1 MKSKH
6 FFPFFLLLAFAIH
19 PNNVG
24 AQDASRI
31 FNEDITWL
39 GVDYSKVTVLGETA
53 SPIQIIDYFDKINT
67 LIISESEK
75 YNFRLALN
83 KMEVPYDLGPV
94 TKANAGINPDELV
107 SMSSKS
113 AALTK
118 EDVEAAVR
126 NYDLKGQKGIGLVF
140 VMEALDKPGGNG
152 HMWVTFLDMATKK
165 VLLTERMSGK
175 PGGFGFRN
183 YWARPIYNVLQD
195 IQKTRY
201 EQWKRKYKD

>member
-6 FFPFFLLLAFAIH
+6 FIPFLLLLTAVLHQLPA
-19 PNNVG
+19 G
-24 AQDASRI
+24 AQDAGRI

-39 GVDYSKVTVLGETA
+39 GVDFSKVTVLGESA
-53 SPIQIIDYFDKINT
+53 APIQIIDYFDKINS
-67 LIISESEK
+67 LIINESEK

-94 TKANAGINPDELV
+94 TKANASINPDDLV

-118 EDVEAAVR
+118 EDVEAAVKK
-126 NYDLKGQKGIGLVF
+126 YDLKGQKGIGLVF
-140 VMEALDKPGGNG
+140 VMEALDKPGAQG
-152 HMWVTFLDMATKK
+152 HMWVTFIDLATKK

-183 YWARPIYNVLQD
+183 YWARPIYNVIQD
-195 IQKTRY
+195 IQKSRY
-201 EQWKRKYKD
+201 DQWRRKYKD